1 MISDVDMFFNMESD
15 NKKISKKVSL
25 LSPFSKP
32 IKIAGVANTK
42 KRKNRIIFARILYSN
57 KDQWPERKKNFR

>member
-1 MISDVDMFFNMESD
+1 M
-15 NKKISKKVSL
+15 
-25 LSPFSKP
+25 SPFSKAM
-32 IKIAGVANTK
+32 KIGGMAISK